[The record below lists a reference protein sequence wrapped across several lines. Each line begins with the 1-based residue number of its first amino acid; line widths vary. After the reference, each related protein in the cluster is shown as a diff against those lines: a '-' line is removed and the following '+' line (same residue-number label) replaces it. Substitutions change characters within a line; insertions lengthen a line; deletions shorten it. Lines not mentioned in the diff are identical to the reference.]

1 MTNTRTTTTT
11 RKTNHYFRV
20 VLAALAGTTLFHNPC
35 PIQIADN
42 SPANPYPSQTNVQ
55 NLSGNVTDVNL
66 ALYGYGHAFP
76 DDVAVLLVGP
86 QGQKALLMS
95 DVGGRLPVNGV
106 NVGFD
111 DESSLSLPNEGQ
123 ITDGFYK
130 PTRGTAAGAPVAP
143 MSPAP
148 APAGP
153 YAKDLSVFD
162 GTNPNG
168 SWDLYFID
176 DTAGDEA
183 QVAGGWDLFITTD
196 APPDTTSPRVTST
209 SPATGA
215 TGISPTANVGATFSE
230 EMTGSTINATTFK
243 LFKKGSTTKV
253 AATVSYDAAS
263 DTATLD
269 STNSLRRGTTYKAV
283 TVPWAGLGFLVD

>member
-1 MTNTRTTTTT
+1 MLAALL
-11 RKTNHYFRV
+11 V
-20 VLAALAGTTLFHNPC
+20 ASGAALAGTTLFHNPC

-42 SPANPYPSQTNVQ
+42 GPANPYPSQTNVQ

-76 DDVAVLLVGP
+76 DDVVVLLVGP
-86 QGQKALLMS
+86 QGQKALFMS

-111 DESSLSLPNEGQ
+111 ESSLSLPNEGQ
-123 ITDGFYK
+123 ITDGFHK

-143 MSPAP
+143 IFPAP

-162 GTNPNG
+162 GTNLNG
-168 SWDLYFID
+168 SWDLYVID
-176 DTAGDEA
+176 DTAGDGA
-183 QVAGGWDLFITTD
+183 QFAGGWDLFITTD

-243 LFKKGSTTKV
+243 LFKKGSTIKV
-253 AATVSYDAAS
+253 AATVSYDAAT

-269 STNSLRRGTTYKAV
+269 STNSLRRAPPTRRSLY
-283 TVPWAGLGFLVD
+283 PGLGLGS